1 MQQRIG
7 LSLAIDRLTKTS
19 SLRSEFIHVC
29 EEAANNRCIL
39 TFTCTK
45 KGMTIIRDVWS
56 AVNKQET
63 RCSTSVVDHRNMDDT
78 YTIRLDWEHRLRT
91 FVEVRSKL
99 LAELL
104 NEACLRDENATELFR
119 TL

>member
-1 MQQRIG
+1 MQQRVG
-7 LSLAIDRLTKTS
+7 LSLAIDRLTKVST
-19 SLRSEFIHVC
+19 LQNEFNGVRV
-29 EEAANNRCIL
+29 EATNNRFIL

-45 KGMTIIRDVWS
+45 KGVTVIRDVWS
-56 AVNKQET
+56 AVNKREV
-63 RCSTSVVDHRNMDDT
+63 RCSTSIVDYRNLDNT
-78 YTIRLDWEHRLRT
+78 YTIRLEWEHRLRT

-104 NEACLRDENATELFR
+104 NEVCLRDENATELFR

>member
-1 MQQRIG
+1 MQQRVG

-19 SLRSEFIHVC
+19 SLRNEFTYVRV
-29 EEAANNRCIL
+29 EAVNNHYVI
-39 TFTCTK
+39 TFTCTE
-45 KGMTIIRDVWS
+45 KGLTIIRDVWGD
-56 AVNKQET
+56 VNKRET
-63 RCSTSVVDHRNMDDT
+63 YCMASIVEHKKLDRS
-78 YTIRLDWEHRLRT
+78 YTVCLEWKHRLRT
-91 FVEVRSKL
+91 FVEARSKL

>member
-1 MQQRIG
+1 MQQCVG

-19 SLRSEFIHVC
+19 SLRNEFIDVRV
-29 EEAANNRCIL
+29 EAANNHYVI

-45 KGMTIIRDVWS
+45 KGVAIIRDVWG
-56 AVNKQET
+56 AVNKREP
-63 RCSTSVVDHRNMDDT
+63 RCSVSVVDYKNLDNT
-78 YTIRLDWEHRLRT
+78 YTIRLEWEHRLRT

-119 TL
+119 AL

>member
-56 AVNKQET
+56 AVKNKKHVVQHLLLTTET
-63 RCSTSVVDHRNMDDT
+63 WMILTPSV
-78 YTIRLDWEHRLRT
+78 
-91 FVEVRSKL
+91 
-99 LAELL
+99 
-104 NEACLRDENATELFR
+104 
-119 TL
+119 

>member
-7 LSLAIDRLTKTS
+7 LSLAIDRLTKVST
-19 SLRSEFIHVC
+19 LRSEFIHVR

-45 KGMTIIRDVWS
+45 KGMTVIRDVWD
-56 AVNKQET
+56 AVNKREP
-63 RCSTSVVDHRNMDDT
+63 RCSTSVVDYKNLDNT
-78 YTIRLDWEHRLRT
+78 YTIRLEWEHRLRT

-104 NEACLRDENATELFR
+104 NEAFLRDENVTELFR

>member
-7 LSLAIDRLTKTS
+7 LSLAIDRLIKVS
-19 SLRSEFIHVC
+19 SLRSEFSHVR
-29 EEAANNRCIL
+29 EEAANNHYVI
-39 TFTCTK
+39 TFTCTE
-45 KGMTIIRDVWS
+45 KGLTIIRDVWDD
-56 AVNKQET
+56 VNKRET
-63 RCSTSVVDHRNMDDT
+63 YCTASIVEHKKLDRS
-78 YTIRLDWEHRLRT
+78 YTVCLEWKHRLRT
-91 FVEVRSKL
+91 FVEARSKL

>member
-7 LSLAIDRLTKTS
+7 LSLAIDRLIKVS
-19 SLRSEFIHVC
+19 SLRSEFSHVR
-29 EEAANNRCIL
+29 EEAANNRFIL

-45 KGMTIIRDVWS
+45 KGVTVIRDVWS
-56 AVNKQET
+56 AVNKREA
-63 RCSTSVVDHRNMDDT
+63 RCSTSVVDYKNLDNT
-78 YTIRLDWEHRLRT
+78 YTIRLEWEHRLRT